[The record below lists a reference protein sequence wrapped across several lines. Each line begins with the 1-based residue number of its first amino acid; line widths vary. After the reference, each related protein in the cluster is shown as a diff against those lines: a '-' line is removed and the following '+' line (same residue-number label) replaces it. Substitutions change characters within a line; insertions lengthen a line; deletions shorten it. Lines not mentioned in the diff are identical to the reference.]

1 MSLPKLNTPIY
12 ELNLPS
18 TGRAIKFR
26 PFLVREHKILLTM
39 SEAEDSEVARIIR
52 ELVNVCTLEKLKV
65 DELPH
70 FDIEYI
76 FLHLRAKSISEKVDV
91 IVNCDCGNKINA
103 SFNIEDV
110 KIEKGDGHT
119 NKILL
124 TENVGVV
131 MKYPS
136 IDKVVSVFASNDNQ
150 KIVDLIIECVDGIYD
165 EENYWEA
172 KDQTK
177 EELQDFIFSLTRD
190 QFDKIER
197 FFVTAPKVV
206 QIIESD
212 CNACGKHNV
221 SRLEGLQNFFV

>member
-52 ELVNVCTLEKLKV
+52 ELVNVCTFEKLKV

-76 FLHLRAKSISEKVDV
+76 FLHLRAKSISEKVDA

-136 IDKVVSVFASNDNQ
+136 IDKVLSVFASNNNQ
-150 KIVDLIIECVDGIYD
+150 KIVDLIMECVDGIYD

-172 KDQTK
+172 KDQTR
-177 EELQDFIFSLTRD
+177 EELEEFIFSLTKN
-190 QFDKIER
+190 QFEQLEE

-206 QIIESD
+206 QVIEAD
-212 CNACGKHNV
+212 CNKCGKHNSV
-221 SRLEGLQNFFV
+221 RLEGLQNFFV

>member
-39 SEAEDSEVARIIR
+39 SEAEDSEVARIIK
-52 ELVNVCTLEKLKV
+52 ELVNVCTFEKLKV
-65 DELPH
+65 EELPH